1 MDDAPALVAC
11 SHGTRDIAGRRVVD
25 DLRSAVA
32 AARPGLRIVEAYV
45 DVQQPE
51 LSDVLS
57 DVGAAVVVP
66 VLLSSGYHVHVDI
79 AAAIAATGP
88 EVRMT
93 AALGPDPALVDVL
106 EERLGAAVVSC
117 EFLGP
122 ESGNRCGAHGE
133 RPDRADR
140 PSGCCGIRLR
150 W

>member
-57 DVGAAVVVP
+57 DVGGAVVVP

-79 AAAIAATGP
+79 AAAIAAAGP

-93 AALGPDPALVDVL
+93 AALGPDPALVDASALQLSPATTQLCSPPRVP
-106 EERLGAAVVSC
+106 RT
-117 EFLGP
+117 
-122 ESGNRCGAHGE
+122 GE
-133 RPDRADR
+133 R
-140 PSGCCGIRLR
+140 
-150 W
+150 